1 MTLRISNTPPLDN
14 DLVSV
19 VIPVYN
25 AEASLREL
33 SHRIESAFKS
43 IEQRF
48 EIVFVEDRGPDSSW
62 SVIQELATEQDHIR
76 GIRLSRNYGQHPALL
91 CGIRAAL
98 GAACMT
104 MDDDLQHA
112 PEKIPELLEAFGEG
126 SDVLYIAPESQPH
139 GLARGLASRVT
150 KWVLSSG
157 MGAEAAARVSA
168 WRVFRTDLRTAF
180 DDFKGPNVNI
190 DVLLTWGT
198 ASFDYVTSRHEP
210 RVHGESG
217 YTFPKL
223 FKHAMNMMT
232 GFSTLPLQFAT
243 LIGLAVAALGLLILA
258 YVVIRV
264 LLEGSAVPGF
274 PFLASVI
281 SIFSGA
287 QLFSLG
293 VIGEYI
299 ARIHGR
305 SSGAPTYLVSDD

>member
-1 MTLRISNTPPLDN
+1 MTLRTSNTQPLEN

-43 IEQRF
+43 TEQRF
-48 EIVFVEDRGPDSSW
+48 EIIFVEDRGPDGSW
-62 SVIQELATEQDHIR
+62 PVIQELATEQDHIR

-98 GAACMT
+98 GTVCMT

-112 PEKIPELLEAFGEG
+112 PEKIPELLEAFGGG

-168 WRVFRTDLRTAF
+168 WRIFRTDLRRAF

-198 ASFDYVTSRHEP
+198 ASFDYVTRRHEP

-243 LIGLAVAALGLLILA
+243 LIGLAVAALGLSILA

-281 SIFSGA
+281 SIFSGT

-305 SSGAPTYLVSDD
+305 SSGAPTYIVSDD

>member
-1 MTLRISNTPPLDN
+1 MTLNSSNTNPLDN

-33 SHRIESAFKS
+33 SHRIESAFES

-48 EIVFVEDRGPDSSW
+48 EIVFVEDRGPDGSW
-62 SVIQELATEQDHIR
+62 SIIQQLASEQDDIH
-76 GIRLSRNYGQHPALL
+76 GIRLARNYGQHAALL
-91 CGIRAAL
+91 CGIRAAQ
-98 GAACMT
+98 GSICMT

-112 PEKIPELLEAFGEG
+112 PQKIPELLEAFGK
-126 SDVLYIAPESQPH
+126 STDVLYIAPASQPH
-139 GLARGLASRVT
+139 GLARGLASRIT

-168 WRVFRTDLRTAF
+168 WRIFRTDLRDAF
-180 DDFKGPNVNI
+180 GDFKGPNVNI

-198 ASFDYVTSRHEP
+198 ASFDFVIARHEP
-210 RVHGESG
+210 RAHGNSG
-217 YTFPKL
+217 YTVPKL
-223 FKHAMNMMT
+223 IKHAMNMMT

-243 LIGLAVAALGLLILA
+243 FIGLALSAVGLLTLL
-258 YVVIRV
+258 YVVSRV
-264 LLEGSAVPGF
+264 LLDGSAVPGF

-299 ARIHGR
+299 GRIHGR
-305 SSGAPTYLVSDD
+305 SSGAPTYMVSDD